1 MSDGESPLIHALR
14 QAVRSA
20 PEQAEFRVALA
31 EALIGAGDTQGAIVE
46 LGEALR
52 LEPGSARAREL
63 MLAALSGG
71 PAAKSETAV
80 TGDADAA
87 TAVEVASGT
96 GADAS
101 TDPDPDPDASKQEP
115 GFDWSA
121 AEAELGDIAPPPR
134 FT

>member
-71 PAAKSETAV
+71 PAAKT
-80 TGDADAA
+80 D
-87 TAVEVASGT
+87 T
-96 GADAS
+96 GA
-101 TDPDPDPDASKQEP
+101 E
-115 GFDWSA
+115 SA
-121 AEAELGDIAPPPR
+121 RIVAAACK
-134 FT
+134 

>member
-1 MSDGESPLIHALR
+1 MSDGESPLIKALR

-31 EALIGAGDTQGAIVE
+31 EALIDDGDSEGAIVE

-71 PAAKSETAV
+71 TWLSARFRRGRRLPRLLSRWRRRQP
-80 TGDADAA
+80 
-87 TAVEVASGT
+87 SG
-96 GADAS
+96 
-101 TDPDPDPDASKQEP
+101 
-115 GFDWSA
+115 W
-121 AEAELGDIAPPPR
+121 R
-134 FT
+134 